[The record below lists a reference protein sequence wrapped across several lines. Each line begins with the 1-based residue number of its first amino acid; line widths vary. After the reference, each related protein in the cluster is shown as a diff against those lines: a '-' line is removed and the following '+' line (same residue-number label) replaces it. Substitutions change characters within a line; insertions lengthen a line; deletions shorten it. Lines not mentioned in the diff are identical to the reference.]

1 MISAIGCQKAH
12 REWRA
17 HSRRAAQ
24 GQHRRDGRP
33 IKPAPRA
40 TPAILRVSQLD
51 FRPPGRSGSGNPHS
65 LHSKEETHI
74 QVQGALFRV
83 RSQAV
88 E

>member
-1 MISAIGCQKAH
+1 MRRPHLNREVPIMISAIGCQKAH

-40 TPAILRVSQLD
+40 TPAILRV
-51 FRPPGRSGSGNPHS
+51 
-65 LHSKEETHI
+65 
-74 QVQGALFRV
+74 
-83 RSQAV
+83 
-88 E
+88 